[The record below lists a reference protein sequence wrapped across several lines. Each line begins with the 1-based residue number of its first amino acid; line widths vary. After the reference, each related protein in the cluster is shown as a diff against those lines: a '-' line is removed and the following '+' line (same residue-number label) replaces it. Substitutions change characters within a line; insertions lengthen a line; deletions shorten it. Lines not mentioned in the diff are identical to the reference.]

1 MKALIAMSGGVDS
14 SVAALLMNGYDR
26 IGCTMRLF
34 DNEDIGMSRENT
46 CCSLEDVD
54 DARSVCNRMGIPYYV
69 FNFKDDFEAKIIDK
83 FIDSYRRGLTP
94 NPCIDCNR
102 YMKFEKLFERASEL
116 GCELIATGHYA
127 RTEESGG
134 RYLLK
139 KAVDA
144 SKDQSYVLYSLTQEQ
159 LRRVRFPL
167 GGLTKDEVRRIAEEN
182 GFVNAKKPDSQDI
195 CFVPDGDYAAFIE
208 SRCPTLGVGDFVTPG
223 GRVLGRHKGITHYT
237 IGQRKH
243 LGISV
248 GEPIYVV
255 SIDPDDNTVVL
266 GDESRLFGTVAHV
279 EDFNWI
285 SGEAPDEP
293 IRCKAKTRYR
303 QTEQPAVAV
312 AEPDGSVTV
321 TFDEPVRAI
330 TPGQSCVLYDGDVV
344 LGGGVISR

>member
-1 MKALIAMSGGVDS
+1 MEKIAVGMSGGVDS
-14 SVAALLMNGYDR
+14 SVSALLLKEMGYDVL
-26 IGCTMRLF
+26 GVTLALSS
-34 DNEDIGMSRENT
+34 DSKSEAADSK
-46 CCSLEDVD
+46 
-54 DARSVCNRMGIPYYV
+54 SVCDLIGARHILLDLRREFFSEV
-69 FNFKDDFEAKIIDK
+69 IEDFIN
-83 FIDSYRRGLTP
+83 SYKSGGTP
-94 NPCIDCNR
+94 NPCIVCNKKI
-102 YMKFEKLFERASEL
+102 KFGIMLDRVIGL
-116 GCELIATGHYA
+116 GCSKIATGHYA
-127 RTEESGG
+127 RIENQKG
-134 RYLLK
+134 RYIIK
-139 KAVDA
+139 KALDIT
-144 SKDQSYVLYSLTQEQ
+144 KDQSYVLYGLSQDVLSKT
-159 LRRVRFPL
+159 VFPL
-167 GGLTKDEVRRIAEEN
+167 GEMTKEQVREIAEKN
-182 GFVNAKKPDSQDI
+182 RLVNAKKKDSQDI

-208 SRCPTLGVGDFVTPG
+208 SRCPTLGVGDFVTPD

-312 AEPDGSVTV
+312 AAPDGSVTV